1 MTGLKGAARNPT
13 ALTALRPAGS
23 CNSAVSIYPVSRSL
37 HRAKA
42 DGVLFLIFQCA
53 FSRGSAHLFRQ
64 GASQAHDAPV
74 YARFNGKVREGR
86 ITVWNTR
93 IAAHRTTAHFFRY
106 PHPPRAGAVLV
117 LIQYHATRPGGIAA
131 PPSPAPR
138 VRYAPGLHRICARAA
153 RAVLLRIAPRLYAVY
168 ASRNLR
174 TQQNI
179 IFAAFKR
186 LFARHVFALSALF
199 CIFNVLSVY
208 QSKASVISPNPPR
221 IRSCTSPDALTSF
234 LSTSA
239 APSKSCR

>member
-1 MTGLKGAARNPT
+1 M
-13 ALTALRPAGS
+13 
-23 CNSAVSIYPVSRSL
+23 
-37 HRAKA
+37 
-42 DGVLFLIFQCA
+42 
-53 FSRGSAHLFRQ
+53 
-64 GASQAHDAPV
+64 
-74 YARFNGKVREGR
+74 
-86 ITVWNTR
+86 WNTR

-106 PHPPRAGAVLV
+106 PHPPRAGVVLV

-138 VRYAPGLHRICARAA
+138 AGYAPGLHRVCARAA
-153 RAVLLRIAPRLYAVY
+153 RAARAILLRIARRLYTVY

-179 IFAAFKR
+179 LFAAFKR
-186 LFARHVFALSALF
+186 RFACHVFALSALF

-208 QSKASVISPNPPR
+208 QSKASAISPNPPR

>member
-1 MTGLKGAARNPT
+1 MLTGLKGAARNPT
-13 ALTALRPAGS
+13 ALTALRLAGS
-23 CNSAVSIYPVSRSL
+23 CNSAVSICPVDCSL

-42 DGVLFLIFQCA
+42 DGIPFLFFQCA
-53 FSRGSAHLFRQ
+53 FSRGIAPLFRQ

-74 YARFNGKVREGR
+74 YARFHGNVWEGR

-106 PHPPRAGAVLV
+106 PHPPRAGVVLV

-131 PPSPAPR
+131 PPSPATR
-138 VRYAPGLHRICARAA
+138 
-153 RAVLLRIAPRLYAVY
+153 
-168 ASRNLR
+168 SELR

-179 IFAAFKR
+179 LFAAFKR
-186 LFARHVFALSALF
+186 RFARHVFALSALF

-234 LSTSA
+234 LSTNA

>member
-1 MTGLKGAARNPT
+1 MPAE
-13 ALTALRPAGS
+13 ALL
-23 CNSAVSIYPVSRSL
+23 SAVLSGEPLNQSAAALGGSFAPADWLEAKPLIGRSCDWI
-37 HRAKA
+37 RASM
-42 DGVLFLIFQCA
+42 G
-53 FSRGSAHLFRQ
+53 RMR
-64 GASQAHDAPV
+64 
-74 YARFNGKVREGR
+74 RGR

-93 IAAHRTTAHFFRY
+93 IAAHRTTTHFFRH
-106 PHPPRAGAVLV
+106 PLPPRAGAVLV

-179 IFAAFKR
+179 LFAAFKR

-239 APSKSCR
+239 APSKS